1 MLNATFVELG
11 NVELIEPEFRLVNF
25 ESIFSIFLLP
35 KPSAIMKLIVSAS
48 YKEGD
53 SSIDLFSTKKS
64 SFNTA
69 LNIFLDKSKRFG
81 SLIKS
86 SNLLIEKSYK

>member
-11 NVELIEPEFRLVNF
+11 NVELIEPEFRLFNF

-86 SNLLIEKSYK
+86 